1 MFVVR
6 TVEDS
11 ADPICQ
17 FLSAEQSI
25 RLNHLALAVYP
36 LGLYSIEPRTLGGQK
51 AAYDPHSICAL
62 FDFPV
67 VRGDPRSDLFRDVPG
82 SVVPDQHPY
91 TLAGCLQLLAAPTK
105 KERVVA
111 RSPGGRPRSATTPHR
126 TPASRAITGN
136 GLRIGI
142 VFLDRLLH
150 QAQGLARIAPAVKRR
165 SRQPAEPGL
174 VQESHDP
181 LWAAVGEADQPVA
194 SEASL
199 FFLRTRGQE
208 RLSSVWPPPSAAPSS
223 PKWPGW
229 FRR

>member
-1 MFVVR
+1 MLVVR
-6 TVEDS
+6 TSECR
-11 ADPICQ
+11 ADPFCQ
-17 FLSAEQSI
+17 LVGTEHSI
-25 RLNHLALAVYP
+25 RLYNLALGVYP
-36 LGLYSIEPRTLGGQK
+36 LGLDRIEPRALFGQK
-51 AAYDPHSICAL
+51 AAYDPHSCDAV
-62 FDFPV
+62 FDLAV
-67 VRGDPRSDLFRDVPG
+67 VRGDPPSYLFRDVPG

-105 KERVVA
+105 KERVVM

-208 RLSSVWPPPSAAPSS
+208 RLSSVWPAPSAAPSS
-223 PKWPGW
+223 PKWPG
-229 FRR
+229 

>member
-17 FLSAEQSI
+17 FVSAEQPI

-51 AAYDPHSICAL
+51 TAYDPHSICAL
-62 FDFPV
+62 FDSPV

-105 KERVVA
+105 KA
-111 RSPGGRPRSATTPHR
+111 GRYGAHRAAVHEAQPHLIELR
-126 TPASRAITGN
+126 QVEPITGN